1 MDNKKLLTENV
12 KVLDVTHHI
21 ELFHILSRH
30 RIHYSQNTN
39 GVFIDMNDVNTSLL
53 QELENYVS
61 FAQNHPSNLDIKDK
75 TSNDIKEN
83 DINDTKLLPQNET
96 INLSIQN
103 DIIVG
108 SNPLESTKDVLLEK
122 EKQSKQNK
130 KNENKF
136 IAAKKKYSK
145 QVLTETKDI

>member
-1 MDNKKLLTENV
+1 MDKKKLLTENV

-21 ELFHILSRH
+21 ELFHILNRH

-61 FAQNHPSNLDIKDK
+61 FAQNHPSNLDLKDLP
-75 TSNDIKEN
+75 NDIKG
-83 DINDTKLLPQNET
+83 TKPLSENET
-96 INLSIQN
+96 SEVSIKE
-103 DIIVG
+103 DVIIV
-108 SNPLESTKDVLLEK
+108 SNPVESTKDVLLEK